1 MSRRIESRELIRRN
15 VGPGG
20 FYDLYKVKYSDTA
33 FPEKVFVLNERG
45 REFLKRLRERVRES
59 KGRDES

>member
-1 MSRRIESRELIRRN
+1 MSRRVESRELIRRN

-20 FYDLYKVKYSDTA
+20 FYDLYRVKYSDMA

-45 REFLKRLRERVRES
+45 REFLKRLRERMKKKGVS
-59 KGRDES
+59 K